1 MSLLLHFDSSI
12 NSKHLKKSQDTNV
25 RIVSCYL
32 LDVFLCPAAVCP
44 FSRVVGKTDSSPL
57 VVSWCLE
64 WTAWMNFL
72 KMHLCNMIM
81 VWESAV
87 PPGRERKV
95 KSAQSKP
102 TSFASI
108 PLTVCLSHLIVCHTH
123 TQTHTRLTLLLP
135 GLSRPWSLIST
146 RKHLKIKPQ
155 VCPGIFSQ

>member
-81 VWESAV
+81 V
-87 PPGRERKV
+87 
-95 KSAQSKP
+95 
-102 TSFASI
+102 
-108 PLTVCLSHLIVCHTH
+108 
-123 TQTHTRLTLLLP
+123 
-135 GLSRPWSLIST
+135 
-146 RKHLKIKPQ
+146 
-155 VCPGIFSQ
+155 